1 MNENNDFNG
10 QEEYVYKKV
19 MLTKKNSR
27 AWSVASITLSMAS
40 LILCP
45 VYWLK
50 IILSATSIVFA
61 LISRKNI
68 GYFDGLS
75 LAGLIV
81 GIFGI
86 VFGIL
91 GIVMTELLSNNGY
104 FNQLME
110 EIFGVILGGSE
121 GAGGQAGPSA

>member
-1 MNENNDFNG
+1 MNENKDFNG
-10 QEEYVYKKV
+10 QDEYVYKKV

-27 AWSVASITLSMAS
+27 AWSVASIALSLVS

-61 LISRKNI
+61 LVSRKNI

-91 GIVMTELLSNNGY
+91 GIVMTELLSNNDY
-104 FNQLME
+104 FNKLLD

-121 GAGGQAGPSA
+121 GAGGSTGPAA